1 VINRFET
8 PGVYP
13 VESKVFGIAGVDEA
27 GRGPMIGPLVVC
39 GILVDPKDMQRLVAL
54 SPKDSKTVSS
64 NRREQLEPRIRD
76 VSSKVALQSI
86 TAFEIDTL
94 RRRGTSL
101 NEIEV
106 DAFVEVIQSLRPV
119 EVFMDAADV
128 NAERFGD
135 VIAGRTGLESQG
147 TRFVSE
153 HKADVKYP
161 IVSAASIIAKVERDR
176 RIKEMHDEHGDF
188 GSGYPSDPK
197 TVEFV
202 RGLMLEG
209 QDMPVIVRRSWESV
223 KRIRSELEQSDL
235 SRF

>member
-1 VINRFET
+1 MINRLET
-8 PGVYP
+8 VGVCR

-39 GILVDPKDMQRLVAL
+39 GILVNPTDMQRLVAL
-54 SPKDSKTVSS
+54 SPKDSKTLSS
-64 NRREQLEPRIRD
+64 SRRQQLEPRIRD
-76 VSSKVALQSI
+76 ISSKIAVQTV

-106 DAFVEVIQSLRPV
+106 DAFVEVIQSLRPI

-153 HKADVKYP
+153 HKADAKYP

-176 RIKEMHDEHGDF
+176 RIREMHNEYGDF
-188 GSGYPSDPK
+188 GSGYPNDPK
-197 TVEFV
+197 TIEFV
-202 RGLMLEG
+202 RGLILEG
-209 QDMPVIVRRSWESV
+209 QDMPDIVRRSWESV
-223 KRIRSELEQSDL
+223 TRIRSELEQSDL
-235 SRF
+235 SRY